1 MDLCWG
7 TIWPLSDAIYNSALA
22 FLLLFAQGLKI
33 SQGESLGSSW
43 VFPGLFVS
51 VRPALALCTSFLIGI
66 HTPYYPWISFPIP
79 FLSRLFHLSVSCPSC
94 CPLPQAAASIK
105 WFCKNHPGRLP
116 IPGNDA
122 SQAKPRQ
129 AIAQVLQGA
138 ARQVETHNH
147 NCLKMRS
154 VLLPLAL
161 GVQVTIH
168 TPITDLGCG
177 G

>member
-43 VFPGLFVS
+43 VFPGPFVS

-105 WFCKNHPGRLP
+105 WFLQKPPRKTPYTWEWRKSGKAK
-116 IPGNDA
+116 A
-122 SQAKPRQ
+122 SHCSGPSGSCQTSWNPQ
-129 AIAQVLQGA
+129 
-138 ARQVETHNH
+138 
-147 NCLKMRS
+147 S
-154 VLLPLAL
+154 
-161 GVQVTIH
+161 
-168 TPITDLGCG
+168 
-177 G
+177 